1 MWPDST
7 TWLHSQTLGTSLFNS
22 TAVAYEFFLH
32 QLVPPQVT
40 FFLTFLLLTPVP
52 LGFSIRSPS
61 SVPISLLTY
70 SPPSSPPCFLYG
82 VNVPAD
88 NSWCDARP
96 RRSAERVSA
105 SSAGSKLL
113 EPREERCPR
122 LTTRSTPY
130 TSPQYF
136 HMPDTSIVS
145 TSFGNCNSCCS
156 SSSLLITNQNEP
168 TS

>member
-1 MWPDST
+1 MWPDCT

-22 TAVAYEFFLH
+22 TAVAYKFFLH

-40 FFLTFLLLTPVP
+40 FFLTFLLFTPVP
-52 LGFSIRSPS
+52 LGFPIRSPS

-70 SPPSSPPCFLYG
+70 SLPSSPPRFLYG

-88 NSWCDARP
+88 NSWCDARLEGVLN
-96 RRSAERVSA
+96 AWVLQA
-105 SSAGSKLL
+105 WGQKLL

-122 LTTRSTPY
+122 LATRSTPH

-136 HMPDTSIVS
+136 HMPDSSIVS
-145 TSFGNCNSCCS
+145 ASFGNCSSCCS